1 MSEGIG
7 PEDEEKNM
15 YEVWVSRDD
24 FGHVD
29 DDYVLDSAHSG
40 WTTAIREASRL
51 RRVYNGC
58 CAKVVEVT
66 YDDGGNEVRR
76 DL

>member
-1 MSEGIG
+1 
-7 PEDEEKNM
+7 M

-29 DDYVLDSAHSG
+29 SDYVLDSTHSG
-40 WTTAIREASRL
+40 WTTAIREAGRL
-51 RRVYNGC
+51 RRVYDGC

-66 YDDGGNEVRR
+66 YDDIGNEARR
-76 DL
+76 EI